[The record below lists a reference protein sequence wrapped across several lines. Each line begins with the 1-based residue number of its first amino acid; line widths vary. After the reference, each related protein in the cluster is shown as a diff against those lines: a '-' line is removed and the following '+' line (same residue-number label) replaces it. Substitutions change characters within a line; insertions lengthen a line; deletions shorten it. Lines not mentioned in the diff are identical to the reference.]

1 MKYHLENPVQG
12 NIGLK
17 KYQCTINWRNGRFIA
32 DEPVKSGGEDSGP
45 DPYTLLLSSI
55 ASCTLITLRMY
66 IDRKQWD
73 IPDIGVSANM
83 YQAKKEDKLITVIDR
98 DVNFLQKVTDE
109 QRERLTEI
117 AAACPISKILQGE
130 ILVRT
135 FAYNDS
141 ETEKQIKYTN
151 GEVTVVWK
159 PEFCKHSGRCVTQ
172 LPKVFNLQARP
183 WINMQGASTA
193 EIIDQV
199 KKCPTGA
206 LSCYPNAGQPE
217 EQV

>member
-73 IPDIGVSANM
+73 IPNIGVSVNM
-83 YQAKKEDKLITVIDR
+83 YQAKKEDKLITIIDR

-109 QRERLTEI
+109 QRQRLTEI

-130 ILVRT
+130 IQVRT
-135 FAYNDS
+135 FAFNDS

-172 LPKVFNLQARP
+172 LPKVFNLQERP
-183 WINMQGASTA
+183 WINMQGNSTA
-193 EIIDQV
+193 AIIDQV

-206 LSCYPNAGQPE
+206 LSCYLNADR
-217 EQV
+217 EQA